1 MTLRYLSLFWCCVLP
16 GVRGHRS
23 AHEPE
28 NLTNGR
34 VRGRGRMFKQT
45 FKGQQQNVIS
55 LLTLIRSSLPVFSP
69 FQVPFLCTLMQ
80 PCCFSIDI
88 YWSYS
93 FLSWWVLTVS
103 QFCSF
108 RCWRSK
114 SRAPWWVIHT
124 LQVSTTSLKCTL
136 WELRF
141 VRQKTTHH
149 LQEGPFRTIWGQL
162 VWGRFISSPLV

>member
-1 MTLRYLSLFWCCVLP
+1 MP

-34 VRGRGRMFKQT
+34 VRGQGRMFKQT

-80 PCCFSIDI
+80 PCCFSIGI
-88 YWSYS
+88 YWSNS

-103 QFCSF
+103 EFCSF

-114 SRAPWWVIHT
+114 ARAPWWVIHT
-124 LQVSTTSLKCTL
+124 LQVSTTSLKCIL
-136 WELRF
+136 WKLRF
-141 VRQKTTHH
+141 VRH
-149 LQEGPFRTIWGQL
+149 LFQWEDYTPPPGRTIQNDIRTVSLGQVYKQPFR
-162 VWGRFISSPLV
+162 V